1 MFEIQNRR
9 YTGCKYKLMGWIR
22 ELILENCEGDSFFD
36 VFGGTG
42 AVTNSMIDSYNKYI
56 LNDFLFSNE
65 IVYKG
70 FFLQEEYDEDK
81 LISIKEEYNNIN
93 TDILKENYVS
103 ENFGDK
109 FFRHID
115 AKVIG
120 FIREDIQSKLDTKL
134 INNKEYCILIA
145 SLLYSLDRCA
155 NTVGHYD
162 AYIKGKQIRTEFIFD
177 LIQPIKLGKN
187 QEIKITREDANEL
200 SRNVKADI
208 AFIDPPYNS
217 RQYSRFYHVLENIT
231 QWKKPTLTGVA
242 LKPEPE
248 NMSDYCRNAAPKVF
262 KDLIENLDV
271 SYIVVTYNNNYSSKS
286 SSSRNKITLEEI
298 EEILSTRGETT
309 RYEQSYRYFNTG
321 KTSLDDHKEIVFIT
335 KVKKEEKKKILKT
348 DTTKNRNNKS
358 KKKISNENSSK
369 KNIIRSPFFYVGDK
383 YKLMHQINDL
393 IPKNVSQYI
402 EPFVGGGSSAIN
414 SLGSEY
420 ILNDIDEYV
429 IKLHEELIKY
439 LDKPEDLF
447 DKLFKL
453 IDHYGLSC
461 SFRGIVVPDELK
473 KQHVKTYYAKYNKEA
488 YNKMRDDFNETKD
501 ITLLYLLLIYGFNH
515 MIRFNGSGKFNLPV
529 GNVDFNK
536 NVYKA
541 LNDYLDFMKN
551 NKVKFYNKDYQ
562 EFLLSLEIDKDAY
575 VFLDPPYL
583 ISMSEYNK
591 LWNEEKERELCEFLD
606 QLNDRGVK
614 FGITNLITH
623 KGKENTTFKKWSEKY
638 IVHPIS
644 SNYISFNDNTIK
656 KDSIEVFVTNY
667 NSNKN
672 NI

>member
-22 ELILENCEGDSFFD
+22 ELILEKCEGDSFFD

-42 AVTNSMIDSYNKYI
+42 TVTNSMIDSYKKYI

-81 LISIKEEYNNIN
+81 LIHIKEEYNNIN
-93 TDILKENYVS
+93 ADVLKENYVS

-109 FFRHID
+109 FFRYID

-120 FIREDIQSKLDTKL
+120 FIREDIQNKLDTKL

-162 AYIKGKQIRTEFIFD
+162 AYIKGKQIRTQFIFD
-177 LIQPIKLGKN
+177 LINPIKLGKN
-187 QEIKITREDANEL
+187 QEIKIVREDANKL
-200 SRNVKADI
+200 SRNVKANI

-248 NMSDYCRNAAPKVF
+248 NMSEYCRNVAPKVF
-262 KDLIENLDV
+262 KDLIQNLDV
-271 SYIVVTYNNNYSSKS
+271 NYIVVTYNNNYSSKS

-321 KTSLDDHKEIVFIT
+321 KTKLDDHKEIVFIT
-335 KVKKEEKKKILKT
+335 KVKKEKKKNILKT
-348 DTTKNRNNKS
+348 DITKNRNGKLKNKIT
-358 KKKISNENSSK
+358 KDNSSK

-420 ILNDIDEYV
+420 ILNDIDGYV

-439 LDKPEDLF
+439 VDKPEDLF

-453 IDHYGLSC
+453 IDYYGLSC

-473 KQHVKTYYAKYNKEA
+473 KQYVKTYYAKYNKEA
-488 YNKMRDDFNETKD
+488 YNKMRDDFNESKC
-501 ITLLYLLLIYGFNH
+501 ITLLYLLIIYGFNH
-515 MIRFNGSGKFNLPV
+515 MIRFNSSGKFNLPV

-562 EFLLSLEIDKDAY
+562 EFLLSLKIDKDAY

-614 FGITNLITH
+614 FGITNLISH
-623 KGKENTTFKKWSEKY
+623 KGRENTTFKKWSEKY
-638 IVHPIS
+638 IVHLIS

-667 NSNKN
+667 NVNKK
-672 NI
+672 

>member
-1 MFEIQNRR
+1 MFKIHNRR
-9 YTGCKYKLMGWIR
+9 YTGCKYKLMDWIKD
-22 ELILENCEGDSFFD
+22 LILENCEGDSFFD

-42 AVTNSMIDSYNKYI
+42 SVTNSMLDSYNKYI

-65 IVYKG
+65 VIYKG
-70 FFLQEEYDEDK
+70 FFLQEDYNEEKLETIKKEYININEDK
-81 LISIKEEYNNIN
+81 LE
-93 TDILKENYVS
+93 ENYVS
-103 ENFGDK
+103 KNFGDK

-115 AKVIG
+115 AKIIG
-120 FIREDIQSKLDTKL
+120 FIREDIQCKFDTKV
-134 INNKEYCILIA
+134 INNKEYYILIS

-162 AYIKGKQIRTEFIFD
+162 AYIKGKQIRTEFVFD
-177 LIQPIKLGKN
+177 LIQPIKLDNSKSI
-187 QEIKITREDANEL
+187 EITREDANTL
-200 SRNVKADI
+200 ARNIKADI

-248 NMSDYCRNAAPKVF
+248 NMSDYCRTSAPKVF
-262 KDLIENLDV
+262 KDLIENLNV
-271 SYIVVTYNNNYSSKS
+271 NYIVVTYNNNYSSKS
-286 SSSRNKITLEEI
+286 NSSRNKITLEEI
-298 EEILSTRGETT
+298 EEILSNRGKTT

-335 KVKKEEKKKILKT
+335 EIGNKKKNKLNK
-348 DTTKNRNNKS
+348 KN
-358 KKKISNENSSK
+358 IK

-393 IPKNVSQYI
+393 IPKNVNQYI

-414 SLGSEY
+414 SSGREY

-429 IKLHEELIKY
+429 VRLHEELVKY
-439 LDKPEDLF
+439 INKPEALF
-447 DKLFKL
+447 DKLFNL

-461 SFRGIVVPDELK
+461 SYRGIVVPDELK

-488 YNKMRDDFNETKD
+488 YNKLRDDFNETKD

-515 MIRFNGSGKFNLPV
+515 MIRFNSSGKFNLPV

-541 LNDYLDFMKN
+541 LNDYLEFMRN
-551 NKVKFYNKDYQ
+551 NKVKFYNKDYKD
-562 EFLLSLEIDKDAY
+562 FLLSLEIDKDAY

-591 LWNEEKERELCEFLD
+591 LWNEDKEKELCEFLD
-606 QLNDRGVK
+606 QLDKKGIK
-614 FGITNLITH
+614 FGITNLISH
-623 KGKENTTFKKWSEKY
+623 KGKENITFRDWSEKY
-638 IVHPIS
+638 IVHPIN

-656 KDSIEVFVTNY
+656 KDSKEVFVTNY
-667 NSNKN
+667 NPKDNC
-672 NI
+672 

>member
-9 YTGCKYKLMGWIR
+9 YTGCKHKLMEWIR
-22 ELILENCEGDSFFD
+22 QLILENCKGDSFFD

-42 AVTNSMIDSYNKYI
+42 AVTNAMIDSYDKYI

-70 FFLQEEYDEDK
+70 FFLQEEYNEEY
-81 LISIKEEYNNIN
+81 LINIKNEYNNIKP
-93 TDILKENYVS
+93 DELEENYVS

-120 FIREDIQSKLDTKL
+120 FIREDIQSKLNKQL
-134 INNKEYCILIA
+134 INNKEYSILIA
-145 SLLYSLDRCA
+145 SLLYSLDKCA

-162 AYIKGKQIRTEFIFD
+162 AYIKGKQIKTEFNFD
-177 LIQPIKLGKN
+177 LIQPIKLDKN
-187 QEIKITREDANEL
+187 KSIEIIREDSNTL
-200 SRNVKADI
+200 VRRVKADI

-271 SYIVVTYNNNYSSKS
+271 NYIVVTYNNNYSSKS

-298 EEILSTRGETT
+298 EEILSSRGKTT

-321 KTSLDDHKEIVFIT
+321 KTNLDDHKEIVFIT
-335 KVKKEEKKKILKT
+335 EIKKNKKKKSIKT
-348 DTTKNRNNKS
+348 NNS
-358 KKKISNENSSK
+358 KKS
-369 KNIIRSPFFYVGDK
+369 IIRSPFFYVGDK

-414 SLGSEY
+414 SLGREY
-420 ILNDIDEYV
+420 ILNDIDGYV
-429 IKLHEELIKY
+429 IKLHEELGKY
-439 LDKPEDLF
+439 SNNPEALF

-453 IDHYGLSC
+453 IDDYGLSC
-461 SFRGIVVPDELK
+461 SFRGKVVPEELK

-515 MIRFNGSGKFNLPV
+515 MIRFNSSGKFNLPV

-551 NKVKFYNKDYQ
+551 NNVKFYNKDYK
-562 EFLLSLEIDKDAY
+562 EFLLSTDIDKDAY

-591 LWNEEKERELCEFLD
+591 LWNEDKEKELCEFLD
-606 QLNDRGVK
+606 HLNEKGVK

-623 KGKENTTFKKWSEKY
+623 KGKENNTFKKWAEKY
-638 IVHPIS
+638 IVYPIS

-656 KDSIEVFVTNY
+656 KDSKEVFVTNY
-667 NSNKN
+667 NKDN
-672 NI
+672 NLKEKLELQEYTIQEKFEI

>member
-9 YTGCKYKLMGWIR
+9 YTGCKYKLMDWIR
-22 ELILENCEGDSFFD
+22 ELILEKCEGDSFFD

-56 LNDFLFSNE
+56 INDFLFSNE
-65 IVYKG
+65 IIYKG
-70 FFLQEEYDEDK
+70 FFLQEEYDEK
-81 LISIKEEYNNIN
+81 LLTTIKDEYNSIN
-93 TDILKENYVS
+93 ADTLEDNYVS

-109 FFRHID
+109 FFRYVD

-120 FIREDIQSKLDTKL
+120 FIREDIQNKFDTNR
-134 INNKEYCILIA
+134 INNKEYSILIS

-162 AYIKGKQIRTEFIFD
+162 AYIKGKQIRTEFVFD
-177 LIQPIKLGKN
+177 LIQPIKIDDNKSI
-187 QEIKITREDANEL
+187 EITREDANTL

-231 QWKKPTLTGVA
+231 KWEKPTLTGVA
-242 LKPEPE
+242 LKPAPE

-262 KDLIENLDV
+262 KDLIDNLDV
-271 SYIVVTYNNNYSSKS
+271 NYIVVTYNNNYSSKS

-298 EEILSTRGETT
+298 EEVLSSRGKTT
-309 RYEQSYRYFNTG
+309 IYEQSYRYFNAG
-321 KTSLDDHKEIVFIT
+321 KTNLDDHKEIVFIT
-335 KVKKEEKKKILKT
+335 EVEKVKKKKKLKN
-348 DTTKNRNNKS
+348 DNL
-358 KKKISNENSSK
+358 K

-393 IPKNVSQYI
+393 IPKNVSKYI

-414 SLGSEY
+414 SSGKEY

-429 IKLHEELIKY
+429 IKLHKELIKY
-439 LDKPEDLF
+439 SNKPEELF
-447 DKLFKL
+447 DKLFNL

-461 SFRGIVVPDELK
+461 SFRGIVVPEELK
-473 KQHVKTYYAKYNKEA
+473 RQHVKTYYAKYNKDA
-488 YNKMRDDFNETKD
+488 YSKMRDDFNETKD

-515 MIRFNGSGKFNLPV
+515 MIRFNKSGKFNLPV

-541 LNDYLDFMKN
+541 LNDYLEFMRN
-551 NKVKFYNKDYQ
+551 NSVRFYNKDYKD
-562 EFLLSLEIDKDAY
+562 FLLELEIDEDSY

-591 LWNEEKERELCEFLD
+591 LWNEDKEKELCEFLD
-606 QLNDRGVK
+606 QLNGRGVK

-623 KGKENTTFKKWSEKY
+623 KGKENTTFKEWSEKY
-638 IVHPIS
+638 IVHPIT

-656 KDSIEVFVTNY
+656 KDSREVFVTNY
-667 NSNKN
+667 SLNEE
-672 NI
+672 

>member
-9 YTGCKYKLMGWIR
+9 YTGCKHKLMEWIR
-22 ELILENCEGDSFFD
+22 QLILENCKGDSFFD

-42 AVTNSMIDSYNKYI
+42 AVTNAMIDSYDKYI

-70 FFLQEEYDEDK
+70 FFLQEEYNEEY
-81 LISIKEEYNNIN
+81 LINIKNEYNNIKP
-93 TDILKENYVS
+93 DELEENYVS

-120 FIREDIQSKLDTKL
+120 FIREDIQSKLNKQL
-134 INNKEYCILIA
+134 INNKEYSILIA
-145 SLLYSLDRCA
+145 SLLYSLDKCA

-162 AYIKGKQIRTEFIFD
+162 AYIKGKQIKTEFNFD
-177 LIQPIKLGKN
+177 LIQPIKLDKN
-187 QEIKITREDANEL
+187 KSIEIIREDSNTL
-200 SRNVKADI
+200 VRRVKADI

-271 SYIVVTYNNNYSSKS
+271 NYIVVTYNNNYSSKS

-298 EEILSTRGETT
+298 EEILSARGKTT

-321 KTSLDDHKEIVFIT
+321 KTNLDDHKEIVFIT
-335 KVKKEEKKKILKT
+335 EIKKNEKKKSIK
-348 DTTKNRNNKS
+348 KNNS
-358 KKKISNENSSK
+358 KKS
-369 KNIIRSPFFYVGDK
+369 IIRSPFFYVGDK

-414 SLGSEY
+414 SLGREY
-420 ILNDIDEYV
+420 ILNDIDGYV
-429 IKLHEELIKY
+429 IKLHEELGKY
-439 LDKPEDLF
+439 SNNPEALF

-453 IDHYGLSC
+453 IDDYGLSC
-461 SFRGIVVPDELK
+461 SFRGKVVPEELK

-515 MIRFNGSGKFNLPV
+515 MIRFNSSGKFNLPV

-551 NKVKFYNKDYQ
+551 NNVKFYNKDYK
-562 EFLLSLEIDKDAY
+562 EFLLSTDIDKDAY

-591 LWNEEKERELCEFLD
+591 LWNEEKEKELCEFLD
-606 QLNDRGVK
+606 HLNEKGVK

-623 KGKENTTFKKWSEKY
+623 KGKENNTFKKWAEKY
-638 IVHPIS
+638 IVYPIS

-656 KDSIEVFVTNY
+656 KDSKEVFVTNY
-667 NSNKN
+667 IKDN
-672 NI
+672 NLKEKLELKEYTIQEKFEI

>member
-22 ELILENCEGDSFFD
+22 ELILEKCEGDSFFD

-42 AVTNSMIDSYNKYI
+42 TVTNSMIDSYKKYI

-81 LISIKEEYNNIN
+81 LIHIKEEYNNIN
-93 TDILKENYVS
+93 ADVLKENYVS

-109 FFRHID
+109 FFRYID

-120 FIREDIQSKLDTKL
+120 FIREDIQNKLDTKL

-155 NTVGHYD
+155 NTVGQYD
-162 AYIKGKQIRTEFIFD
+162 AYIKGKQIRTQFIFD
-177 LIQPIKLGKN
+177 LINPIKLGKN
-187 QEIKITREDANEL
+187 QEIKIVREDANKL
-200 SRNVKADI
+200 SRNVKANI

-248 NMSDYCRNAAPKVF
+248 NMSEYCRNVAPKVF
-262 KDLIENLDV
+262 KDLIQNLDV
-271 SYIVVTYNNNYSSKS
+271 NYIVVTYNNNYSSKS

-321 KTSLDDHKEIVFIT
+321 KTKLDDHKEIVFIT
-335 KVKKEEKKKILKT
+335 KVKKEKKKNILKT
-348 DTTKNRNNKS
+348 DITKNRNGKLKNKIT
-358 KKKISNENSSK
+358 KDNSSK

-420 ILNDIDEYV
+420 ILNDIDGYV

-439 LDKPEDLF
+439 VDKPEDLF

-453 IDHYGLSC
+453 IDYYGLSC

-473 KQHVKTYYAKYNKEA
+473 KQYVKTYYAKYNKEA
-488 YNKMRDDFNETKD
+488 YNKMRDDFNESKC
-501 ITLLYLLLIYGFNH
+501 ITLLYLLIIYGFNH
-515 MIRFNGSGKFNLPV
+515 MIRFNSSGKFNLPV

-562 EFLLSLEIDKDAY
+562 EFLLSLKIDKDAY

-614 FGITNLITH
+614 FGITNLISH
-623 KGKENTTFKKWSEKY
+623 KGRENTTFKKWSEKY
-638 IVHPIS
+638 IVHLIS

-667 NSNKN
+667 NVNKK
-672 NI
+672 

>member
-22 ELILENCEGDSFFD
+22 ELILEKCEGDSFFD

-42 AVTNSMIDSYNKYI
+42 VVTNSMIDSYNKYI

-70 FFLQEEYDEDK
+70 FFLQEKYDEDK
-81 LISIKEEYNNIN
+81 LINIKGEYNNIN
-93 TDILKENYVS
+93 IDILEENYVS

-120 FIREDIQSKLDTKL
+120 FIREDIQSKLDSKL

-162 AYIKGKQIRTEFIFD
+162 AYIKGKQIRTEFMFD
-177 LIQPIKLGKN
+177 LIQPIKLSNN
-187 QEIKITREDANEL
+187 QEIKITREDSNEL
-200 SRNVKADI
+200 SRNIKADI

-217 RQYSRFYHVLENIT
+217 RQYSRFYHILENIT

-242 LKPEPE
+242 RKPEPE
-248 NMSDYCRNAAPKVF
+248 NMSDYCKNVAPKVF
-262 KDLIENLDV
+262 RDLIENLDV

-321 KTSLDDHKEIVFIT
+321 KTILDNHKEIVFIT

-348 DTTKNRNNKS
+348 DTTKDINNNS
-358 KKKISNENSSK
+358 KKKISNKESYK

-393 IPKNVSQYI
+393 IPKNISQYI

-414 SLGSEY
+414 SLGREY

-439 LDKPEDLF
+439 SNKPEELF

-461 SFRGIVVPDELK
+461 SFRGIIVPDELK

-488 YNKMRDDFNETKD
+488 YKKMRDDFNENKD

-515 MIRFNGSGKFNLPV
+515 MIRFNSFGKFNLPV

-591 LWNEEKERELCEFLD
+591 LWNEKKEIELCEFLD
-606 QLNDRGVK
+606 KLNNRGVK

>member
-22 ELILENCEGDSFFD
+22 ELILEKCEGDSFFD

-42 AVTNSMIDSYNKYI
+42 TVTNSMIDSYKKYI

-81 LISIKEEYNNIN
+81 LIHIKEEYNNIN
-93 TDILKENYVS
+93 ADVLKENYVS

-120 FIREDIQSKLDTKL
+120 FIREDIQNKLDTKL

-162 AYIKGKQIRTEFIFD
+162 AYIKGKQIRTQFIFD
-177 LIQPIKLGKN
+177 LINPIKLGKN
-187 QEIKITREDANEL
+187 QEIKIVREDANKL
-200 SRNVKADI
+200 SRNVKANI

-248 NMSDYCRNAAPKVF
+248 NMSEYCRNVAPKVF
-262 KDLIENLDV
+262 KDLIQNLDV
-271 SYIVVTYNNNYSSKS
+271 NYIVVTYNNNYSSKS

-321 KTSLDDHKEIVFIT
+321 KTKLDDHKEIVFIT
-335 KVKKEEKKKILKT
+335 KVKKEKKKNILKT
-348 DTTKNRNNKS
+348 DITKNRNGKLKNKIT
-358 KKKISNENSSK
+358 KDNSSK

-420 ILNDIDEYV
+420 ILNDIDGYV

-439 LDKPEDLF
+439 VDKPEDLF

-453 IDHYGLSC
+453 IDYYGLSC

-473 KQHVKTYYAKYNKEA
+473 KQYVKTYYAKYNKEA
-488 YNKMRDDFNETKD
+488 YNKMRDDFNESKC
-501 ITLLYLLLIYGFNH
+501 ITLLYLLIIYGFNH
-515 MIRFNGSGKFNLPV
+515 MIRFNSSGKFNLPV

-562 EFLLSLEIDKDAY
+562 EFLLSLKIDKDAY

-614 FGITNLITH
+614 FGITNLISH
-623 KGKENTTFKKWSEKY
+623 KGRENTTFKKWSEKY
-638 IVHPIS
+638 IVHLIS

-667 NSNKN
+667 NVNKK
-672 NI
+672 